1 GVAER
6 QLTRRVTAD
15 VSHVCDSRWR
25 FRMVWIRM
33 VVLGTLLLACDSF
46 KRATA
51 PWWATWLGNGLMI
64 LGVTLPFLV
73 APCFYGIRRKDG
85 SIESK
90 QRRTRIAPAPV
101 HRDFWNGSIDLVPA
115 RKHYVR

>member
-1 GVAER
+1 
-6 QLTRRVTAD
+6 
-15 VSHVCDSRWR
+15 
-25 FRMVWIRM
+25 MVWIPM
-33 VVLGTLLLACDSF
+33 VVLGTLLLAWDSF

-51 PWWATWLGNGLMI
+51 PWWATWLGNGLLI
-64 LGVTLPFLV
+64 LGVMLPFLV

-115 RKHYVR
+115 RKHYVCVV